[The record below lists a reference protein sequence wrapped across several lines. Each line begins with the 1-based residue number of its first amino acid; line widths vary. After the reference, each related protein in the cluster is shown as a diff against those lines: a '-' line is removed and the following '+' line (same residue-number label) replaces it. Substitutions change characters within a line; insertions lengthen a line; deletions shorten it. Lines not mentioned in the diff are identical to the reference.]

1 MNIAAP
7 NPIPSPRNGADRQQ
21 ETTMDEILASIR
33 RIITEDQ
40 ASSSAPVETKQP
52 PRREIDNRYEQ
63 GAPVGSRT
71 AEDIGTAV
79 DRLRRALDLNM
90 NQTAPHR
97 SADTHS
103 FEPEIAPHQPYAHL
117 GFGSA
122 RSGEMAPVRQETL
135 HPSQARPSFDPE
147 ADQFSPQ
154 GRTASPAH
162 MPSQAFDR
170 GRGQPQPQA
179 TFAKARAQRTAE
191 PRNAEPRNAEPR
203 AHDYEGGEPG
213 VQRAAVAA
221 SGLLS
226 SQTNASVAAS
236 FEALNQMLSS
246 QNQETMESLTRELM
260 QPLLKQWLDDNLP
273 TLVEKLVR
281 AEIER
286 VARGG
291 RG

>member
-154 GRTASPAH
+154 SRTASPAH
-162 MPSQAFDR
+162 MPSQAFER

>member
-40 ASSSAPVETKQP
+40 ASTSAPVETKQP
-52 PRREIDNRYEQ
+52 PRREVDNRYEQ

-97 SADTHS
+97 SADPHS
-103 FEPEIAPHQPYAHL
+103 FEPEIAPHQPYAQL

-122 RSGEMAPVRQETL
+122 RSGDMAPVRQETL

-147 ADQFSPQ
+147 EDQFSPL
-154 GRTASPAH
+154 GHSASPAH
-162 MPSQAFDR
+162 MPSQAFER

-191 PRNAEPRNAEPR
+191 TRNAEPR

-213 VQRAAVAA
+213 VPRAAAG
-221 SGLLS
+221 SSSLLS

>member
-97 SADTHS
+97 SADPHS
-103 FEPEIAPHQPYAHL
+103 FEPEIAPHQPYAQL

-122 RSGEMAPVRQETL
+122 RSGDMAPVRQDAL

-154 GRTASPAH
+154 GRSASPAH
-162 MPSQAFDR
+162 MPSQAFER

-191 PRNAEPRNAEPR
+191 PGNAEPR
-203 AHDYEGGEPG
+203 AHDYEGGAPG
-213 VQRAAVAA
+213 VPRAAAGS

-246 QNQETMESLTRELM
+246 QNQETMESLTRQLM

>member
-1 MNIAAP
+1 
-7 NPIPSPRNGADRQQ
+7 
-21 ETTMDEILASIR
+21 
-33 RIITEDQ
+33 
-40 ASSSAPVETKQP
+40 
-52 PRREIDNRYEQ
+52 
-63 GAPVGSRT
+63 
-71 AEDIGTAV
+71 
-79 DRLRRALDLNM
+79 
-90 NQTAPHR
+90 
-97 SADTHS
+97 
-103 FEPEIAPHQPYAHL
+103 
-117 GFGSA
+117 
-122 RSGEMAPVRQETL
+122 
-135 HPSQARPSFDPE
+135 
-147 ADQFSPQ
+147 
-154 GRTASPAH
+154 
-162 MPSQAFDR
+162 MPSQAFER

-191 PRNAEPRNAEPR
+191 TRNAEPR

-213 VQRAAVAA
+213 VPRAAAG
-221 SGLLS
+221 SSSLLS